1 MKIELINNIKKHLSL
16 KKEWGLVIGDLMLD
30 HYIFGDITRISPE
43 APVPILKKIEE
54 QYRLGGAG
62 NVAANLRGFGIK
74 TAVIGVTG
82 KDSNSLI
89 LEKLLKEKLIST
101 SGVIKTNQPTTTKTR
116 VLGGQQQL
124 LRIDD
129 ENISEVNEALL
140 FKKID
145 ALMRKN
151 PSIIILSD
159 YAKGLLNQRTIQ
171 KIVKIA
177 KQKNIPVIADP
188 KGNSIEKY
196 QGVNVLT
203 PNKKEALALAGEENL
218 VEEKLDIKLRSYCK
232 QFNIGNIAMTQGS
245 LGIKL
250 VKKNTVSI
258 IPATKL
264 KYVYDVSGA
273 GDTVIASIAAGLM
286 ANLNIHDAL
295 ELANQ
300 AAGHVI
306 SKIGTTPIELNELI
320 EAIKKESLEQSNKI
334 LSFADLEKKI
344 VDLKKQ
350 KLTIGFTNGCFDILH
365 AGHVMYL
372 EKAKNKVDFLIL
384 ALNSDASV
392 KKLKGPTRPII
403 NEGDRARVLSALEAI
418 DAIVIFDE
426 STPLKLIKKIK
437 PNILIKGDDYKINQ
451 VVGHKELKAW
461 GGKVELVPIL
471 AGKSTTKIIEKMD

>member
-1 MKIELINNIKKHLSL
+1 
-16 KKEWGLVIGDLMLD
+16 
-30 HYIFGDITRISPE
+30 
-43 APVPILKKIEE
+43 
-54 QYRLGGAG
+54 
-62 NVAANLRGFGIK
+62 
-74 TAVIGVTG
+74 
-82 KDSNSLI
+82 
-89 LEKLLKEKLIST
+89 
-101 SGVIKTNQPTTTKTR
+101 
-116 VLGGQQQL
+116 
-124 LRIDD
+124 
-129 ENISEVNEALL
+129 
-140 FKKID
+140 
-145 ALMRKN
+145 
-151 PSIIILSD
+151 
-159 YAKGLLNQRTIQ
+159 
-171 KIVKIA
+171 
-177 KQKNIPVIADP
+177 
-188 KGNSIEKY
+188 
-196 QGVNVLT
+196 
-203 PNKKEALALAGEENL
+203 
-218 VEEKLDIKLRSYCK
+218 
-232 QFNIGNIAMTQGS
+232 MTQGS

-258 IPATKL
+258 VPATKL

-344 VDLKKQ
+344 ADLKKQ